1 MEDRKII
8 ERFFARNEDV
18 IKCTDDTYGRRLYL
32 LEDNIVHNGQ
42 DAEESVSDVRCE
54 KRRYNALC
62 KKYPCVCSGTRL

>member
-8 ERFFARNEDV
+8 ERFFARNEDA
-18 IKCTDDTYGRRLYL
+18 IKHTDDTYGRRLYL

-42 DAEESVSDVRCE
+42 DAEESVSTVRCE

-62 KKYPCVCSGTRL
+62 KKYPCVCSETRL

>member
-8 ERFFARNEDV
+8 ERFFARNEDA
-18 IKCTDDTYGRRLYL
+18 IKHTDDTYGRRLYL

-42 DAEESVSDVRCE
+42 DAEESVSDVQCE

-62 KKYPCVCSGTRL
+62 KKYPCVYSGTRL

>member
-8 ERFFARNEDV
+8 ERFFARNEDA
-18 IKCTDDTYGRRLYL
+18 IKHTDDTYGRRLDL

-54 KRRYNALC
+54 KRWYNALC
-62 KKYPCVCSGTRL
+62 KKYPCVYSGTRL

>member
-8 ERFFARNEDV
+8 ERFFARNEDA
-18 IKCTDDTYGRRLYL
+18 IKHTDDTYGRRLYL

-42 DAEESVSDVRCE
+42 DAEESVSNVRSE

>member
-8 ERFFARNEDV
+8 ERFFARNEDA
-18 IKCTDDTYGRRLYL
+18 IKHTDDTYGRRLYL

-42 DAEESVSDVRCE
+42 DAEESVSNVQCE

>member
-8 ERFFARNEDV
+8 ERFFARNEDA
-18 IKCTDDTYGRRLYL
+18 IKHTDDTYGRRLYL

-42 DAEESVSDVRCE
+42 DAEESVSDVQCE